1 MEEVQIVKEKPY
13 SIRFKLL
20 SVPPSVNSLYNV
32 IFSMKKVEL
41 KPEVRLWKSQ
51 AKMAIPMWKPEKQ
64 SLSGFLYFK
73 MDVHTNL
80 YHKNSNVRK
89 FDVMNMEK
97 ACIDAICEKI
107 GIDDK
112 FITDCHTRKIH
123 TDVSEYVECEIGF
136 VD

>member
-1 MEEVQIVKEKPY
+1 MEEVQVDEEKPY

-32 IFSMKKVEL
+32 IFSLKKVEL
-41 KPEVRLWKSQ
+41 KPEVRLWKSKT
-51 AKMAIPMWKPEKQ
+51 KMLIPLWKPHVLGK
-64 SLSGFLYFK
+64 SGFLYFK
-73 MDVHTNL
+73 MDVYTNL
-80 YHKNSNVRK
+80 YHKNETVKK

-97 ACIDAICEKI
+97 ACIDTICEKI

-123 TDVSEYVECEIGF
+123 SDNEYVMCEIGYI
-136 VD
+136 D

>member
-1 MEEVQIVKEKPY
+1 MDGVQIVEEKPY

-32 IFSMKKVEL
+32 IFSMKRVEL

-51 AKMAIPMWKPEKQ
+51 AKLLIPLWKPSKIGT
-64 SLSGFLYFK
+64 SGFLYFK
-73 MDVHTNL
+73 MDVYTNL
-80 YHKNSNVRK
+80 YHKNEKVKK

-97 ACIDAICEKI
+97 ACIDTICEKI

-112 FITDCHTRKIH
+112 FITDCHTKKIH
-123 TDVSEYVECEIGF
+123 AEKDWVECEIGF